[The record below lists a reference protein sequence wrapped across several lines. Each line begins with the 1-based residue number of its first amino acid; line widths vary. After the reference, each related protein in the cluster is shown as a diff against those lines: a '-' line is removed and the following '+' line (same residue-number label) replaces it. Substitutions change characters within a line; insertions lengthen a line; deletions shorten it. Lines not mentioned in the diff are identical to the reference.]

1 VPLDHGTT
9 LSILVVEDDEGTAEL
24 VRTILNMVP
33 GWGATVAH
41 DAAAAKEVF
50 KHVRVEVLVLDVG
63 LPGIMGPELLELLRH
78 DSHWNEPPVIL
89 MSAQLDEPA
98 LRDVL
103 EHDGS
108 IRFIRKP
115 FDVDDLVR
123 AVHRAVEERAA
134 SGAGESDGQRLRTL
148 RGSQSADS

>member
-1 VPLDHGTT
+1 MPLDHGTT

-24 VRTILNMVP
+24 VRTILNLVP
-33 GWGATVAH
+33 GWGATVVH
-41 DAAAAKEVF
+41 DAAGAKEVF

-63 LPGIMGPELLELLRH
+63 LPGIMGPELLELLRR
-78 DSHWNEPPVIL
+78 DPHWNEPPVIL

-103 EHDGS
+103 WHDGG

-123 AVHRAVEERAA
+123 AVERAVEERAG
-134 SGAGESDGQRLRTL
+134 GAADGAPTRQPGRVGDR
-148 RGSQSADS
+148 QSAP